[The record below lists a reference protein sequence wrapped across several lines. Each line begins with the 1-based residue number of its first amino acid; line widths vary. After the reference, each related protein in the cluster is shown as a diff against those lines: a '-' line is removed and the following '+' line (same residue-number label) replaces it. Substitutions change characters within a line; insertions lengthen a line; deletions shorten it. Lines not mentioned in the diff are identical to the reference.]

1 MAEQLRVIIAEDH
14 YLVREGTRRLLED
27 TGEVELVAAVGN
39 AVELLDAVPRLR
51 PDAVIADIRMPPSH
65 RLEGIE
71 AAHAIRATH
80 PAVGV
85 VILSQHSDSAYAMSL
100 LEHGSSGLAYLLKS
114 RVADV
119 DHVLHA
125 LREVVAGRSV
135 IDAEVVEGLLERRRQ
150 AERSPLHRLGP
161 RELEVLA
168 KMAEGMSNRGIAD
181 TLHLSQSSV
190 EKYVTATFAKLG
202 LGAEPHRDR
211 RILAVLTFLREG
223 PSAATER

>member
-1 MAEQLRVIIAEDH
+1 MSDAPLRVIIAEDH

-27 TGEVELVAAVGN
+27 TGEVDMVASVGT
-39 AVELLDAVPRLR
+39 AVELLDAVPRLK

-71 AAHAIRATH
+71 AAHTIRAAY
-80 PAVGV
+80 PSVGV
-85 VILSQHSDSAYAMSL
+85 VILSQHSDSAYALSL
-100 LEHGSSGLAYLLKS
+100 LEHGSAGLAYLLKS

-119 DHVLHA
+119 DHVLFA

-135 IDAEVVEGLLERRRQ
+135 IDSQVVEGLLEQRRR
-150 AERSPLHRLGP
+150 ADRSALRSLAP
-161 RELEVLA
+161 RELEVLG

-181 TLHLSQSSV
+181 ALHLSLSSV
-190 EKYVTATFAKLG
+190 EKYVAATFGKLG
-202 LGAEPHRDR
+202 LDTEPHRDR

-223 PSAATER
+223 SPPS